1 MSHRGSHITERHMEA
16 LWRRLEAIYGT
27 KFSDQFGT
35 AIEVWFRTFQ
45 EKGIEADDIKRG
57 IDACID
63 SGDQFPPSLPAFLRM
78 CKPLRAAAHV
88 PFEPAPRL
96 SIEHRKQQTEKLG
109 HHIEQLKRALG
120 YAPQDGA
127 TPESLEAGKVDA
139 NERSMA

>member
-1 MSHRGSHITERHMEA
+1 MSHQGSHITERHMEA
-16 LWRRLEAIYGT
+16 LWRRLEAIYGV

-45 EKGIEADDIKRG
+45 ERGLGTDDIKRG

-78 CKPLRAAAHV
+78 CKPMRAAAHV

-109 HHIEQLKRALG
+109 HHLVELKRLIG
-120 YAPQDGA
+120 KAPEDGA
-127 TPESLEAGKVDA
+127 KPESPEASQVDPHESRVA
-139 NERSMA
+139 

>member
-1 MSHRGSHITERHMEA
+1 MQHRGSHITERHMEA
-16 LWRRLEAIYGT
+16 LWRRLEAIYGS

-45 EKGIEADDIKRG
+45 EKGLGTDDIKRG

-88 PFEPAPRL
+88 PFEPVPRL
-96 SIEHRKQQTEKLG
+96 SIEHRKQNAESLKQHLVE
-109 HHIEQLKRALG
+109 LKRLIG
-120 YAPQDGA
+120 KAPQDGA
-127 TPESLEAGKVDA
+127 TPESIETGKVDA
-139 NERSMA
+139 DERSVA

>member
-1 MSHRGSHITERHMEA
+1 MEA

-88 PFEPAPRL
+88 PFEPTPRL
-96 SIEHRKQQTEKLG
+96 SLEHRKQNQARLSHYIGE
-109 HHIEQLKRALG
+109 LKRAISQN
-120 YAPQDGA
+120 PQNGGKA
-127 TPESLEAGKVDA
+127 ESLETSQMGADQ
-139 NERSMA
+139 ERVA